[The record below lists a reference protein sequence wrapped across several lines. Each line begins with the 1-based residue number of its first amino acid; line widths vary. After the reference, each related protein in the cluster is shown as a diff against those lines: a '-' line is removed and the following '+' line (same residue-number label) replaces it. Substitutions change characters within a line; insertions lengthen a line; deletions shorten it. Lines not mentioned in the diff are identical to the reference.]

1 MDQRKC
7 AFRSGIQIKLDANE
21 RRKLVYEIELNPLLR
36 STLDNAYFGCR
47 FSVPRVLWHPAGI
60 DLKLDCFQAG
70 LFQLFDAMLD
80 WLTHVASISRGY
92 IYLYLRLRKIYIYI
106 YIYIYMKCNYLI
118 EWHKL
123 LQIRTVRGAPISF
136 NFFLARRGN
145 NSFAALQGHLKIL
158 IWDPKIL
165 AGLNKIYLIPPKA
178 L

>member
-1 MDQRKC
+1 MDQRKY

-92 IYLYLRLRKIYIYI
+92 IYLYVLLGKIYIYIYAVRCSYI

-136 NFFLARRGN
+136 YFFQDVGITV
-145 NSFAALQGHLKIL
+145 LQLCKDTWRFWFGIQRFWL
-158 IWDPKIL
+158 
-165 AGLNKIYLIPPKA
+165 G
-178 L
+178 

>member
-1 MDQRKC
+1 MDQRKY

-21 RRKLVYEIELNPLLR
+21 RRKLVYEIEIKSLIAFNVGQR
-36 STLDNAYFGCR
+36 TLWMSF
-47 FSVPRVLWHPAGI
+47 FSPTCL
-60 DLKLDCFQAG
+60 
-70 LFQLFDAMLD
+70 M
-80 WLTHVASISRGY
+80 TSRGY
-92 IYLYLRLRKIYIYI
+92 WSEARLFPGWTVSTFRRHVGLTDTRGLDLTRVYIFICTPWENI

-123 LQIRTVRGAPISF
+123 LQNRTVRGAPISF
-136 NFFLARRGN
+136 YFFLARRGN